1 MLAPSASRNLRF
13 FLVCK
18 TFCLQ
23 LHKSWLHRNYR
34 RFGRYV
40 EYEYKFTTSL
50 PFSPSQFCQTE
61 RKRGCELVRES
72 SCPSRCYCNISW
84 LWELAQE
91 FVPPKGIKNV
101 SQNYAEFSLCG
112 ILIWPTSWCQTETVK
127 GSKNVWN
134 VTQNSVFF
142 VAAKSVWLRLHIQD
156 NCRQAEWDSIT
167 FYFSTNFRS
176 KSTYH

>member
-1 MLAPSASRNLRF
+1 MLAPSASRNLRL

-34 RFGRYV
+34 RFRRYV

-50 PFSPSQFCQTE
+50 PFSPYQFCQTE
-61 RKRGCELVRES
+61 RKRGCELARADAIATSLDYES
-72 SCPSRCYCNISW
+72 WS
-84 LWELAQE
+84 QE

-112 ILIWPTSWCQTETVK
+112 ILIWPIWCQTETVK

-142 VAAKSVWLRLHIQD
+142 VAAKSVWLRLQIQD

-167 FYFSTNFRS
+167 FYFYFSTNFRS